1 MCHQSR
7 APVPTSEVILVRLRV
22 APTRPP
28 RASSTARD
36 ATIFPPPH
44 PPLHAR
50 LARSRAS
57 TTVPSRAADH
67 PARSSTLARARVII
81 HRRRPRPRD
90 DDDERDATRRANT
103 RAHAP
108 TPFPSLARIASHRLE
123 RDAPTTPRARVMRRP
138 PRARRLGSPVARGA
152 DEWPRRGD
160 RGEGL
165 TTSHDRPRT
174 IARTRGEG
182 FDRSIERSV
191 ASIDRQ
197 GTTKTDHCHI
207 HTDRRP
213 LCPDDGPLSH
223 T

>member
-7 APVPTSEVILVRLRV
+7 APVPTSEVILARLRV

-90 DDDERDATRRANT
+90 DDDERDATRRANA

-108 TPFPSLARIASHRLE
+108 SPFPSLSRASHRIDSNE
-123 RDAPTTPRARVMRRP
+123 THPRRRARRVMRRP
-138 PRARRLGSPVARGA
+138 PRARRLGSPVARRGGRVA
-152 DEWPRRGD
+152 EAWGSRGGTDDE
-160 RGEGL
+160 
-165 TTSHDRPRT
+165 
-174 IARTRGEG
+174 
-182 FDRSIERSV
+182 
-191 ASIDRQ
+191 
-197 GTTKTDHCHI
+197 
-207 HTDRRP
+207 
-213 LCPDDGPLSH
+213 
-223 T
+223 

>member
-67 PARSSTLARARVII
+67 PAHLARSSTLARASNHPSSSSSPSRDD
-81 HRRRPRPRD
+81 D
-90 DDDERDATRRANT
+90 DDDERDERDART
-103 RAHAP
+103 HASALHP
-108 TPFPSLARIASHRLE
+108 PPSLARIASHRT
-123 RDAPTTPRARVMRRP
+123 RRTHDAARAS
-138 PRARRLGSPVARGA
+138 AADGSPVERA

-160 RGEGL
+160 GGEGL
-165 TTSHDRPRT
+165 TTSHDRPRST
-174 IARTRGEG
+174 
-182 FDRSIERSV
+182 DRSRARARDSIGRS
-191 ASIDRQ
+191 SDRSTSRQ
-197 GTTKTDHCHI
+197 GTTKNGQLSHI
-207 HTDRRP
+207 HT
-213 LCPDDGPLSH
+213 S
-223 T
+223 

>member
-123 RDAPTTPRARVMRRP
+123 RDAPTTPRARVMRRARAP
-138 PRARRLGSPVARGA
+138 TARRSRARRTSGRGVAWGSRGGTD
-152 DEWPRRGD
+152 DESRSATND
-160 RGEGL
+160 RAQSAEAVKAAYEAEL
-165 TTSHDRPRT
+165 AKLVTKRPQP
-174 IARTRGEG
+174 EPS
-182 FDRSIERSV
+182 DSQ
-191 ASIDRQ
+191 DQ
-197 GTTKTDHCHI
+197 KK
-207 HTDRRP
+207 
-213 LCPDDGPLSH
+213 
-223 T
+223 

>member
-7 APVPTSEVILVRLRV
+7 APVPRSEVILARLRV

-28 RASSTARD
+28 RAPSTARD

-67 PARSSTLARARVII
+67 PARLARSSTLARASN
-81 HRRRPRPRD
+81 HPSSTTTTTTTTTTN
-90 DDDERDATRRANT
+90 ATREHT
-103 RAHAP
+103 RVHS
-108 TPFPSLARIASHRLE
+108 TPSPSLSRIASHRIE
-123 RDAPTTPRARVMRRP
+123 RDAPTTPRARVLRRD
-138 PRARRLGSPVARGA
+138 ARPADGS

-165 TTSHDRPRT
+165 TTSHDRSRSR
-174 IARTRGEG
+174 ARTARAG
-182 FDRSIERSV
+182 IRSV
-191 ASIDRQ
+191 DRAIDGVPCLDRCP
-197 GTTKTDHCHI
+197 GTTKN
-207 HTDRRP
+207 
-213 LCPDDGPLSH
+213 GQLSH

>member
-7 APVPTSEVILVRLRV
+7 APVPTSEVILARLRV

-67 PARSSTLARARVII
+67 PARSSTLARASNHPSPSSSPAR
-81 HRRRPRPRD
+81 

-108 TPFPSLARIASHRLE
+108 SPLPSLARIASHRIE
-123 RDAPTTPRARVMRRP
+123 RDAPTTPRARVMRR
-138 PRARRLGSPVARGA
+138 ARGVSA
-152 DEWPRRGD
+152 RPSRAGRTSGRGV
-160 RGEGL
+160 GIEGR
-165 TTSHDRPRT
+165 D
-174 IARTRGEG
+174 
-182 FDRSIERSV
+182 
-191 ASIDRQ
+191 
-197 GTTKTDHCHI
+197 
-207 HTDRRP
+207 
-213 LCPDDGPLSH
+213 
-223 T
+223 

>member
-7 APVPTSEVILVRLRV
+7 APVPTSEVILARLRV

-67 PARSSTLARARVII
+67 PARLARSSTLARASNHPSPSSSPSR
-81 HRRRPRPRD
+81 

-103 RAHAP
+103 RAH
-108 TPFPSLARIASHRLE
+108 TPSPLHLSRASHRIE
-123 RDAPTTPRARVMRRP
+123 RDAPTTPRARVMRRA
-138 PRARRLGSPVARGA
+138 PRPSDGSPVARGA

-165 TTSHDRPRT
+165 TTSHDRPRSR
-174 IARTRGEG
+174 AREG
-182 FDRSIERSV
+182 RDSIGRSSDRSRRST
-191 ASIDRQ
+191 ACLDRRQ
-197 GTTKTDHCHI
+197 GTTKTDNCHI
-207 HTDRRP
+207 HKQ
-213 LCPDDGPLSH
+213 
-223 T
+223 